1 MRQNKK
7 NIKKDWLL
15 SASEGLTG
23 LKAPDEQPFEKF
35 KELKFFIQQMAS
47 SGMVAHGSGWTSFL
61 YELNEVCKLA
71 STPVLGAD
79 IKRCSDC
86 IHLQVDNSLDQTGP
100 GIWCGKGHF
109 DGIGSKEECDDLSK
123 QNDCA
128 DFSRKQPYRSPVL
141 PEVEEGEQKDFWYWF
156 HTHFREASEH
166 HDHAHTGEK
175 ASYWEGYMDAM
186 TAVGDMAP
194 ENISREPSLPKQ
206 EGEKE
211 PTLGAILKEARI
223 KLGLKFSDVLEETG
237 VSVVYLDRLETDD
250 LKTISAGVLWKL
262 ATLYKLDLKAL
273 AIKAGIIIKKP
284 PSPPAQEPNGP
295 VCSTEFREPSEVV
308 NFLESE
314 LSTANARI
322 KELESSLT
330 TLQREYLDARY
341 ELDRY
346 RAALEEYAATEMNEI
361 AKRALNNS

>member
-141 PEVEEGEQKDFWYWF
+141 PEVKEGEIPEEI
-156 HTHFREASEH
+156 RNLASELARIF
-166 HDHAHTGEK
+166 DPCDRQGSIRACFG
-175 ASYWEGYMDAM
+175 A
-186 TAVGDMAP
+186 
-194 ENISREPSLPKQ
+194 
-206 EGEKE
+206 
-211 PTLGAILKEARI
+211 GAIGMYRHLQPTYKKSIE
-223 KLGLKFSDVLEETG
+223 LLSD
-237 VSVVYLDRLETDD
+237 S
-250 LKTISAGVLWKL
+250 L
-262 ATLYKLDLKAL
+262 A
-273 AIKAGIIIKKP
+273 
-284 PSPPAQEPNGP
+284 
-295 VCSTEFREPSEVV
+295 
-308 NFLESE
+308 
-314 LSTANARI
+314 
-322 KELESSLT
+322 SLR
-330 TLQREYLDARY
+330 REYLDARY